1 MHTENLMKRQIVAM
15 LFTVACVSGCAAVR
29 QGESKIDHA
38 VVAVPRE
45 LPPIAT
51 QLAPEANTADVMA
64 LPLVDH
70 VFDVTVVAAAE
81 LNIASAKVTA
91 RMNLEDGKFPGE
103 VYTALVNTPTRMVFR
118 RPAGVG
124 LCIRSLEAT
133 TPAGETL
140 RLKDMSTVM
149 FPSENITSRFPN
161 EGVPQAV
168 QIEIIQGQAHTIT
181 FAPNPILP
189 YVRDGRDE
197 SHQPW
202 IDLWHPN
209 KQPGDRNTIGRFR
222 SLENRLGDTWL
233 VCKGTADCVFTVG
246 PSRGRPE
253 FLYISIEGAKSA
265 QYQRFECSPCN
276 AGQVDCSDLGRFD
289 IQFEPTVTQ
298 LSVAAFSTLSRNL
311 PNVVRATHGHG
322 MSFIR
327 LSDRKI
333 FSIGPENGIR
343 FPTTKLSGRL
353 PAGSYV
359 VIPGSFTADA
369 FHLNL
374 IKAIENNLDLTPF
387 GLPAV
392 TVSAENPTM
401 ELAYDLDDLYD
412 AAMTVPQQE

>member
-1 MHTENLMKRQIVAM
+1 MKRQVVAM
-15 LFTVACVSGCAAVR
+15 LFTLACVSACAAAR
-29 QGESKIDHA
+29 QGESKVDHA
-38 VVAVPRE
+38 VVPVSRE

-64 LPLVDH
+64 LPLLDH
-70 VFDVTVVAAAE
+70 VFDVTVTAPPDF
-81 LNIASAKVTA
+81 NIASVKVEA
-91 RMNLEDGKFPGE
+91 WMNMEDGKFPGE
-103 VYTALVNTPTRMVFR
+103 VYSALLNTPTRMVFR

-124 LCIRSLEAT
+124 LFIRPIEAT
-133 TPAGETL
+133 TAAGETL
-140 RLKDMSTVM
+140 GPQDKSTVM
-149 FPSENITSRFPN
+149 FPGKNVASRFPN

-181 FAPNPILP
+181 LAPNPILP

-202 IDLWHPN
+202 ISLWHPN

-222 SLENRLGDTWL
+222 SPENRLGDAWL

-246 PSRGRPE
+246 PSRNRPD
-253 FLYISIEGAKSA
+253 FLYISIAGAGSS

-311 PNVVRATHGHG
+311 PNVIRATHGHG
-322 MSFIR
+322 MSFVR

-374 IKAIENNLDLTPF
+374 IKAIENNLDLTTF
-387 GLPAV
+387 GLPAL